1 MLQWKQNLRKEML
14 FMKFIK
20 ILKKIKQLLP
30 YILWY
35 VGLWLGLLFM
45 PQFWFARISPDH
57 FLFYVYSYISVCS
70 LPLFYHSFLRWMAIY
85 NRPVREN
92 FLQDMPERSIGKHLK
107 FLFGQLHFWLGYAAI
122 ALLLCVYPLKKTTPT
137 VAFLF
142 GGFGKTK
149 LLLVY
154 LVFMFA
160 VYVWANLSAI
170 RLWRDDD
177 QKRDYLEKKQKRN
190 AIIILIAVYAVT
202 PFAFLLIWDV
212 VTRYVPLIFILAQM
226 YASPLLI
233 VVVAFVIVL
242 AFSSNFL
249 RVYFSRKKFL
259 KQLKKSCNE
268 MGFAMTEIKR
278 PYLSAF
284 RVCRGESFQITT
296 HKKTYSCK
304 LVGARRRM
312 LPLAI
317 HPSGALH
324 FIHSFSMF
332 KATLYSYTT
341 VKDITYDSELPK
353 ILIVNPV
360 PMKLSCYFQN
370 KIAEIDNGALV
381 GEYKIYTATAFIR
394 AIETDT
400 VERL

>member
-1 MLQWKQNLRKEML
+1 MEKIFQFLQKVKQY
-14 FMKFIK
+14 
-20 ILKKIKQLLP
+20 LP

-35 VGLWLGLLFM
+35 VGLWLGLVFV
-45 PQFWFARISPDH
+45 PQFWFARMDYNH
-57 FLFYVYSYISVCS
+57 FFFFTYSYISVCT

-85 NRPVREN
+85 NRPLRES
-92 FLQDMPERSIGKHLK
+92 FLQNMPQRSIGNHIK
-107 FLFGQLHFWLGYAAI
+107 FLLGHLHFWLGYAAI
-122 ALLLCVYPLKKTTPT
+122 VLLFCVFPLTKTTPT
-137 VAFLF
+137 VLFLF
-142 GGFGKTK
+142 GRLGIGK

-154 LVFMFA
+154 LVLMLA

-170 RLWRDDD
+170 RLWRDDNE
-177 QKRDYLEKKQKRN
+177 KRDYMDKKQKRN

-212 VTRYVPLIFILAQM
+212 VTRYIPLIYKLAQM

-233 VVVAFVIVL
+233 VAVVFVILL
-242 AFSSNFL
+242 AFSANFL
-249 RVYFSRKKFL
+249 RVMFARKKFL
-259 KQLKKSCNE
+259 RQLQKSCRE
-268 MGFAMTEIKR
+268 MGFEMTKIQR

-284 RVCRGESFQITT
+284 RVCRGESFQVTT

-304 LVGARRRM
+304 LVGAPKRL

-324 FIHSFSMF
+324 FIHSFSLF
-332 KATLYSYTT
+332 KATLYSHTT
-341 VKDITYDSELPK
+341 VKDITYDRELPK

-360 PMKLSCYFQN
+360 PIKLSCYFQN
-370 KIAEIDNGALV
+370 KIADIDNGARV
-381 GEYKIYTATAFIR
+381 GDYKIYTATAFIR

-400 VERL
+400 VERIG